1 MTSFTNLRE
10 LTILVPSFNRP
21 NFLKRMMAY
30 WSGRGPKI
38 VVADGSARPVD
49 SVSLSYLENNIDYN
63 HFPNLSLQKR
73 ISFLVSRANLK
84 YAMLQADDEFFIPS
98 SLNEQVEYLE
108 CQGELIACIGK
119 CVSFSFT
126 GKNLFSEIIY
136 PEFEDYVLSSPL
148 PKERINFHMKHYTPS
163 LTYAVSRSKYLE
175 TALDL
180 ARQANQFSFWAGG
193 EILVEMA
200 LAYLGKSKVINTLG
214 WLRSKENERIQG
226 KAAHER
232 HPSRFSTWWESDET
246 ENERELFTQLF
257 AEKISEVDG
266 RPVSEI
272 KQEAHEGLKCYY
284 GFSKNYHAGRHWFNR
299 PEPMEE
305 PMMDLAEKL
314 VASGVSVNLEELQ
327 EIKQIIMDF
336 HSKPVAKAG

>member
-1 MTSFTNLRE
+1 MQNLRE

-49 SVSLSYLENNIDYN
+49 SGLLSYFDDNIEYN
-63 HFPNLSLQKR
+63 HFRNLSIQKR
-73 ISFLVSRANLK
+73 ISYLVSHANSK

-98 SLNEQVEYLE
+98 SLNEQIEYLE
-108 CQGELIACIGK
+108 CQGELISCVNK
-119 CVSFSFT
+119 CVSFCFT
-126 GKNLFSEIIY
+126 GKDLLSKIIY
-136 PEFEDYVLSSPL
+136 PEFEDYELSSPL

-163 LTYAVSRSKYLE
+163 LVYAVSRSEYLK

-180 ARQANQFSFWAGG
+180 ARQANQFSFWASV
-193 EILVEMA
+193 EIIVEMA

-226 KAAHER
+226 KGAHER
-232 HPSRFSTWWESDET
+232 HSSRFTTWWESEKM
-246 ENERELFTQLF
+246 ENERALFTQLF
-257 AEKISEVDG
+257 AEKMTQADG
-266 RPVSEI
+266 RAVSEI
-272 KQEAHEGLKCYY
+272 KHEAHEGLKSYY

-305 PMMDLAEKL
+305 PMMDLAKKL
-314 VASGVSVNLEELQ
+314 MSSGVEVNLGELEEV
-327 EIKQIIMDF
+327 KQIIMDF